1 MSENNMLCMGC
12 MQPLEGQNTCSL
24 CGHNN
29 ELANPTAYLQPKTV
43 LDSRYIVG
51 KLLSSNGESGLY
63 IGFDNVTNSRVFI
76 KEYMPDSICTRSK
89 AGSEIVV
96 NQGSIVQYKNYM
108 SEFIELNKALSRL
121 RTMPHIVTPIDM
133 FTANNTAYV
142 ISQYCEGIT
151 LNKHLHNNAGELSWE
166 QVKKLFP
173 PLLTTLSCVHNAGI
187 LHRGISL
194 ENILVT
200 DRGELKLTGFSI
212 PAIRSL
218 NTDLAPELSVGFSA
232 PEQYSVT
239 EWEGTWTDVYAV
251 AAVIYR
257 LLTGCM
263 PLDAMSRVGN
273 DTILEPSKIN
283 DHIPANVSKVIMQAM
298 RLSCERRIKTVTEF
312 VTKLFEE
319 PSYMDKTTTQTM
331 PFQAPKK
338 GEEAKKAKSK
348 VRVKKNSSD
357 NKGTVAASLLLM
369 LIVAAAVVALV
380 TMFMPNIENPNQG
393 DNVTDIPSY
402 VTTVTTD
409 TPSDTTTA
417 PITTEQVTTQPSGS
431 MFVMPS
437 FVGKLYSNVS
447 TSETWKNRIEFEV
460 EYGYSEIYG
469 VGYIYDQDVP
479 SGTALY
485 PIAKVKVYVSQGIS
499 NVEIPSFINYFGERF
514 SKEEYADL
522 LDSLGIKY
530 EFRELSTPYEES
542 GYVMGVICAETGA
555 GVGGTINIIE
565 GHTLYVDI
573 SVYNPDESAA
583 G

>member
-12 MQPLEGQNTCSL
+12 MQPLETQGYCPL
-24 CGHNN
+24 CGYNN
-29 ELANPTAYLQPKTV
+29 NSANPDSYLQPKTV

-51 KLLSSNGESGLY
+51 RLLSSNGESGLY
-63 IGFDNVTNSRVFI
+63 IGFDNVTGNRVFI
-76 KEYMPDSICTRSK
+76 KEYMPVSICSRSEN
-89 AGSEIVV
+89 GGEIIV

-108 SEFIELNKALSRL
+108 SEFVELNKGLSRL
-121 RTMPHIVTPIDM
+121 RTMPHIITPIDM

-142 ISQYCEGIT
+142 IAPYCEGIT
-151 LNKHLHNNAGELSWE
+151 LNQHLHNNAGELSWD
-166 QVKKLFP
+166 QVKRLFP

-200 DRGELKLTGFSI
+200 DRGELKLTGFAI
-212 PAIRSL
+212 AEIRSAD
-218 NTDLAPELSVGFSA
+218 TDLPSELSVGFSA

-263 PLDAMSRVGN
+263 PLDAVSRLAN

-283 DHIPANVSKVIMQAM
+283 DHIPANVSKVIMKAM
-298 RLSCERRIKTVTEF
+298 RLSCEQRIKTVTEF

-319 PSYMDKTTTQTM
+319 PDSASRTATQTM
-331 PFQAPKK
+331 PFQVQRRAEEVKKEKPKK
-338 GEEAKKAKSK
+338 
-348 VRVKKNSSD
+348 VY
-357 NKGTVAASLLLM
+357 NKRSASNAGTVIASVLLM
-369 LIVAAAVVALV
+369 LVVVATVVGLV
-380 TMFMPNIENPNQG
+380 TMFTPNDTTQPPDNP
-393 DNVTDIPSY
+393 VTDTPTY
-402 VTTVTTD
+402 VTTTNTD
-409 TPSDTTTA
+409 TTE
-417 PITTEQVTTQPSGS
+417 ITTEQTTAQPVTTQPSGS
-431 MFVMPS
+431 MFVMPN

-447 TSETWKNRIEFEV
+447 TSETWKNRIEFEI

-469 VGYIYDQDVP
+469 VGYIYDQDIP

-485 PIAKVKVYVSQGIS
+485 PVAKVKVYVSQGIS
-499 NVEIPSFINYFGERF
+499 TVEIPSFMNYFGFRL
-514 SKEEYADL
+514 SKEEYAEI
-522 LDSLGIKY
+522 LDSLGITY
-530 EFRELSTPYEES
+530 EFRELSTPYEET

-555 GVGGTINIIE
+555 TVGESINIIE